1 MSNFRDYVTS
11 TAFAL
16 TISHRQ
22 IQCLSEIHQY
32 GASWRL
38 LTTFAALERKGL
50 VERVKGT
57 KQDKDV
63 AFIQLTEAGQA
74 VIPLLKLAGLY
85 IELPAFTPS
94 VLQPDMECVSE
105 HIPGQK
111 PRIFFREKQPSM
123 QASEP

>member
-22 IQCLSEIHQY
+22 IQCMCEIDQT

-57 KQDKDV
+57 KVDMDV
-63 AFIQLTEAGQA
+63 ALIQLTEAGRA

-85 IELPAFTPS
+85 IELPKFEPMPPAPE
-94 VLQPDMECVSE
+94 MECATE
-105 HIPGQK
+105 HTPGQK
-111 PRIFFREKQPSM
+111 PRIFFREKQ
-123 QASEP
+123 AEPNTP